1 MSDSE
6 PVPLPKGED
15 PDVDNSNSVLSH
27 EPGDANKTPENPQK
41 TEDSSEEVSS
51 PVKSD
56 PDDTEGVNLKR
67 KKSGDDEV
75 EEVNIK
81 RKRPD
86 GASNIAPSDD
96 TKSTPPGDSKLPAS
110 DDAKSEAKEPGEERP
125 IFDVLTHTKEFDCP
139 MARLAKMDSGRSFFD
154 IPKPEVPSSLDPAA
168 GLTLEADGEGAEDN
182 QVVLESSLSESEKLL
197 TELRG
202 CKLSFYK
209 DSEWSL
215 PIPVVTHLILNQD
228 TSVKRL
234 VCFQLGTGRLL
245 LNTVLLP
252 SMSFN
257 KLKGKS
263 IIFTG
268 QTLGET
274 PSLIPHRLLFSDTS
288 ARDGFHKLY
297 SE

>member
-1 MSDSE
+1 MSDLE
-6 PVPLPKGED
+6 PVSLSKDDD
-15 PDVDNSNSVLSH
+15 PNDDNSNSVVTLQ
-27 EPGDANKTPENPQK
+27 PTDVDKTLENTKK
-41 TEDSSEEVSS
+41 TEDSLGESFN

-56 PDDTEGVNLKR
+56 DDDSEEVNFKR
-67 KKSGDDEV
+67 KKSDDDEV
-75 EEVNIK
+75 EEVNLK

-86 GASNIAPSDD
+86 DTTNLVPSDDTKSAPSDD
-96 TKSTPPGDSKLPAS
+96 TKLPPSDDSK
-110 DDAKSEAKEPGEERP
+110 SEVKESAEEKP
-125 IFDVLTHTKEFDCP
+125 IFDVLTNTKQFDCP
-139 MARLAKMDSGRSFFD
+139 MAKLAKMDSGMSFFD
-154 IPKPEVPSSLDPAA
+154 IPKPELSSNLDPTV
-168 GLTLEADGEGAEDN
+168 GLTLEANDDNTEDN

-245 LNTVLLP
+245 LNTVLLS
-252 SMSFN
+252 SMSFK
-257 KLKGKS
+257 KLKNKS

-268 QTLGET
+268 QTLGEN
-274 PSLIPHRLLFSDTS
+274 PSLIPHRLLFTDTS
-288 ARDGFHKLY
+288 ARDDFHKLY
-297 SE
+297 SQ